1 MAAKTMTK
9 SVSTKR
15 KREESV
21 SARKIR
27 VLEEESARKE
37 VDDGRSSGEDDDE
50 DEEDEDEDE
59 DEEELDAA
67 EIFRRHFEARFK
79 PLPDVKEKKGGKKS
93 GVVAEE
99 EDDDEDEDEEW
110 GGLSEEI
117 GDDDEEEDSDDD
129 EGVKRRKIDVV
140 EHTSAASAPK
150 MSKAELKAFMSARPP
165 SSTTT
170 PTALTTPTA
179 TDPSDKDNTAND
191 LALHRLLTESHLL
204 TSTTSSSSH
213 QTHTLEGTN
222 RHRATDLR
230 IQALGGKGSLFV
242 QAKMPM
248 HMRKGIAA
256 KAEER
261 EKGRRE

>member
-1 MAAKTMTK
+1 MAAKTMAK

-15 KREESV
+15 KREGGL

-27 VLEEESARKE
+27 VLEEEEATKE
-37 VDDGRSSGEDDDE
+37 VDEERSS
-50 DEEDEDEDE
+50 
-59 DEEELDAA
+59 
-67 EIFRRHFEARFK
+67 
-79 PLPDVKEKKGGKKS
+79 
-93 GVVAEE
+93 
-99 EDDDEDEDEEW
+99 
-110 GGLSEEI
+110 
-117 GDDDEEEDSDDD
+117 EDSDEDD
-129 EGVKRRKIDVV
+129 GVKRRKIDVV
-140 EHTSAASAPK
+140 EHTSAVSAPK

-165 SSTTT
+165 SSATTT
-170 PTALTTPTA
+170 TALTTPTP
-179 TDPSDKDNTAND
+179 TDPTDKDNTAND

-204 TSTTSSSSH
+204 TSSTASSSSH

-261 EKGRRE
+261 EKGRREGAREGGIILERMGGK